1 MYSYYRKLGKS
12 RGPVEHE
19 TAEEVL
25 KALKKGRG
33 GPIYKKM
40 VHSDE
45 LVEIDEDQALQRIN
59 RDVRRRME
67 SVDKWRKSGNPSS
80 SPLERP
86 RLSPLPSKLGRS
98 QHNMASCSQHNMA
111 SSLAAAKP
119 TQSPSRYPK
128 RGSQPEAEAQDND
141 DVPKPQERKTTA
153 SPPRHNSGDEDKHI
167 PASPAEGLPDGWL
180 KRKIPRNNPRD
191 SRVDTRFYSP
201 DLNLRF
207 RSIHDAKLFAQRV
220 EALGQGEEAAMKAA
234 SPSKAALKPQKALAP
249 IFMKKYK
256 KETNE
261 APPADNDD
269 GEHDPPVRRS
279 PYPDRR
285 KRKQIDDD
293 DSNVV
298 SDDGHSRTS
307 SVNKM
312 FSPIKKKA
320 KLNL

>member
-12 RGPVEHE
+12 RGSVEHE

-25 KALKKGRG
+25 KALKRGRG

-86 RLSPLPSKLGRS
+86 RLSPSPSKLGR
-98 QHNMASCSQHNMA
+98 SQHNMA

-128 RGSQPEAEAQDND
+128 RGSQPEAETQDNG
-141 DVPKPQERKTTA
+141 DVPKLQERKTTA
-153 SPPRHNSGDEDKHI
+153 SPLRHNSGDEDKHI

-234 SPSKAALKPQKALAP
+234 SPSKAASKPQKTLAP

-256 KETNE
+256 KENA

-269 GEHDPPVRRS
+269 GELEPPVRRS

-298 SDDGHSRTS
+298 SDDGNSQTS
-307 SVNKM
+307 SVTKM